1 MTTHELAKKLL
12 EGPDVPAVIEA
23 PEPNEDTF
31 DVIDSLESREAVQTN
46 YGGSYGWDATL
57 FDQAPRNHTLE
68 TRRVA
73 IVVLR

>member
-31 DVIDSLESREAVQTN
+31 DVIGSLESREAVQID
-46 YGGSYGWDATL
+46 YGVGHGFDSTL
-57 FDQAPRNHTLE
+57 FDQDPRNHTLE